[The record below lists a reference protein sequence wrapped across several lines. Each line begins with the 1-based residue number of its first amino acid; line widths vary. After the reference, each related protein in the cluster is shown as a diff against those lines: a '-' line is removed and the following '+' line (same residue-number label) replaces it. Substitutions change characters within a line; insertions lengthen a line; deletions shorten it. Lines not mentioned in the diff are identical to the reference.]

1 MKDSLNRV
9 LGMHVKVI
17 IDRPLGSYNPE
28 HKDLYYPINYGYIE
42 GILAADQEE
51 QDVYF
56 MGIHE
61 PVECAEGVIIAV
73 IHRKNDV
80 EDKWVA
86 APENMKF
93 SIDEIEKAVHFQEQY
108 FDHEILMQDTHE

>member
-1 MKDSLNRV
+1 MK
-9 LGMHVKVI
+9 
-17 IDRPLGSYNPE
+17 DRPLGSYHPE